1 MITLTTEEKLQ
12 HFYNASIESA
22 AKDAEQLKNEHQEAL
37 DKIFQEHKETKERQA
52 KAQLQTESDN
62 LKREI
67 NKTVSARQLEYRRI
81 LSSRTEEFKKKI
93 FQEVEEKL
101 NGFKSSSDYTDY
113 LCSRIHEALD
123 FAGEDEM
130 VIYIDPSDEALLPA
144 LTQRLGFAPTLSRE
158 SWMGGMRAV
167 IRSKN
172 ILIDN
177 SFATLLHDAK
187 EEFIFTG
194 GMADA

>member
-1 MITLTTEEKLQ
+1 MNTLTTEEKLQ
-12 HFYNASIESA
+12 HFYDASIENA
-22 AKDAEQLKNEHQEAL
+22 AKDAQHLQQEHQEAL
-37 DKIFQEHKETKERQA
+37 DKMFQEHKETKERQA
-52 KAQLQTESDN
+52 QAQLQAESDN

-67 NKTVSARQLEYRRI
+67 NKTVSAKQLEYRRTI
-81 LSSRTEEFKKKI
+81 SARTEELKEKI

-101 NGFKSSSDYTDY
+101 MNFKASAEYMDY
-113 LCSRIHEALD
+113 LKKRIQEALD

-144 LTQRLGFAPTLSRE
+144 LSQHFGLTPSISRE
-158 SWMGGMRAV
+158 AWMGGMRAV

-177 SFATLLHDAK
+177 SFASLLHDAR
-187 EEFIFTG
+187 EEFVFTG
-194 GMADA
+194 GMADE

>member
-1 MITLTTEEKLQ
+1 MTTEEKLQ
-12 HFYNASIESA
+12 HFYDASIESA
-22 AKDAEQLKNEHQEAL
+22 AKEAKLFQEEHQEAL
-37 DKIFQEHKETKERQA
+37 DKMFQEHKETKERQA
-52 KAQLQTESDN
+52 KAQLQAESDN
-62 LKREI
+62 MKREI

-81 LSSRTEEFKKKI
+81 LSSRTEEIKKEI
-93 FQEVEEKL
+93 FNEVEQKL
-101 NGFKSSSDYTDY
+101 TQFKTTPEYLDY
-113 LCSRIHEALD
+113 LYIRIQEALD

-130 VIYIDPSDEALLPA
+130 IIYIDPSDENCIPA
-144 LTQRLGFAPTLSRE
+144 LTEHFGFSPSVSRE

-177 SFATLLHDAK
+177 SFATMLRDAK

-194 GMADA
+194 GMADE